1 MRIAITGTP
10 GVGKTTV
17 SKVLGEK
24 LGIKVIDITE
34 VVKKYKLYTEKD
46 EDMDSYVIDFEKL
59 EKFIDEIEEK
69 EKTIILDGHVS
80 HLLNPDYIIVL
91 RCNPEIIKERLEKRG
106 YKPKKVLENLQAE
119 ILDVCLCESKGKV
132 YEIDTTNRDVENTV
146 NEIIEAIKHKKE
158 RKGIVNWTEDY
169 FDYLTLEIR

>member
-1 MRIAITGTP
+1 LRIAITGTP

-34 VVKKYKLYTEKD
+34 VVKEHKLYTEKD

-59 EKFIDEIEEK
+59 ENFIKEIEEK

-80 HLLNPDYIIVL
+80 HLLNPDYTIVL
-91 RCNPEIIKERLEKRG
+91 RCNPEIVKERLEKRG
-106 YKPKKVLENLQAE
+106 YKPKKVLENVQAE

-132 YEIDTTNRDVENTV
+132 YEIDTTNRDVEDIV
-146 NEIIEAIKHKKE
+146 NEIIEAIKHKKRE
-158 RKGIVNWTEDY
+158 RA
-169 FDYLTLEIR
+169 

>member
-17 SKVLGEK
+17 SKVLGDK

-34 VVKKYKLYTEKD
+34 AVKKYKLYTEKD

-59 EKFIDEIEEK
+59 EKFVSEIEEK

-106 YKPKKVLENLQAE
+106 YKPKKVLENVQAE

-132 YEIDTTNRDVENTV
+132 YEIDTTSRDVEDIV
-146 NEIIEAIKHKKE
+146 DEIVEAIKHKKE
-158 RKGIVNWTEDY
+158 RKGIVNWTEEY
-169 FDYLTLEIR
+169 FDYLTLEIK

>member
-24 LGIKVIDITE
+24 MGVKVIDITE
-34 VVKKYKLYTEKD
+34 FVKKYKLYKEKD
-46 EDMDSYVIDFEKL
+46 IDMDSYVIDFEKL
-59 EKFIDEIEEK
+59 ENFIKKIEDK

-80 HLLNPDYIIVL
+80 HLLNPDYTIVL
-91 RCNPEIIKERLEKRG
+91 RCNPEIIKKRLEERG
-106 YKPKKVLENLQAE
+106 YKPKKVLENVQAE

-132 YEIDTTNRDVENTV
+132 YEIDTTNKDVNDIV

-158 RKGIVNWTEDY
+158 RKGIVDWTNQY
-169 FDYLTLEIR
+169 FDYLILEIK

>member
-34 VVKKYKLYTEKD
+34 VVKDYKLYTEKD

-59 EKFIDEIEEK
+59 ENF
-69 EKTIILDGHVS
+69 
-80 HLLNPDYIIVL
+80 
-91 RCNPEIIKERLEKRG
+91 IKE
-106 YKPKKVLENLQAE
+106 
-119 ILDVCLCESKGKV
+119 I
-132 YEIDTTNRDVENTV
+132 
-146 NEIIEAIKHKKE
+146 
-158 RKGIVNWTEDY
+158 
-169 FDYLTLEIR
+169 

>member
-34 VVKKYKLYTEKD
+34 VVKDYKLYTEKD

-59 EKFIDEIEEK
+59 ENFINEIEKQEK
-69 EKTIILDGHVS
+69 DVILDGHVS
-80 HLLNPDYIIVL
+80 HLLNPDYTIVL
-91 RCNPEIIKERLEKRG
+91 RCNPEIVKERLEKRG

-132 YEIDTTNRDVENTV
+132 YEIDTTNRDVEDIV

-158 RKGIVNWTEDY
+158 RKGIVNWIEDY
-169 FDYLTLEIR
+169 FDYLTLEIK

>member
-34 VVKKYKLYTEKD
+34 VVKDYKLYTEKD

-59 EKFIDEIEEK
+59 ENFINEIEKQEK
-69 EKTIILDGHVS
+69 DVILDGHVS
-80 HLLNPDYIIVL
+80 HLLNPDYTIVL
-91 RCNPEIIKERLEKRG
+91 RCNPEIVKERLEKRG
-106 YKPKKVLENLQAE
+106 YKPKKVLENVQAE
-119 ILDVCLCESKGKV
+119 ILDVCLCESKGRV
-132 YEIDTTNRDVENTV
+132 YEIDTTNRDVEDIV

-158 RKGIVNWTEDY
+158 RKGIVNWIEDY
-169 FDYLTLEIR
+169 SDYLTLEIK

>member
-34 VVKKYKLYTEKD
+34 VVKDYKLYTEKD

-59 EKFIDEIEEK
+59 ENFINEIEKQEK
-69 EKTIILDGHVS
+69 DVILDGHVS
-80 HLLNPDYIIVL
+80 HLLNPDYTIVL
-91 RCNPEIIKERLEKRG
+91 RCNPEIVKERLEKRG
-106 YKPKKVLENLQAE
+106 YKPKKVLENVQAE
-119 ILDVCLCESKGKV
+119 ILDVCLCESKGRV
-132 YEIDTTNRDVENTV
+132 YEIDTTNRDVEDIV

-158 RKGIVNWTEDY
+158 RKGIVNWIEDY
-169 FDYLTLEIR
+169 FDYLTLEIK

>member
-34 VVKKYKLYTEKD
+34 VVKEYKLYIEKD
-46 EDMDSYVIDFEKL
+46 EDMDSYVIDFERLKG
-59 EKFIDEIEEK
+59 FIEEIEKREK
-69 EKTIILDGHVS
+69 DVILDGHVS
-80 HLLNPDYIIVL
+80 HLLNPDYTIVL
-91 RCNPEIIKERLEKRG
+91 RCNPEIVKERLEKRG
-106 YKPKKVLENLQAE
+106 YKPKKVLENVQAE
-119 ILDVCLCESKGKV
+119 ILDVCLCESKGRV
-132 YEIDTTNRDVENTV
+132 YEIDTTNRDVEDIV

-158 RKGIVNWTEDY
+158 RKGIVNWIEDY
-169 FDYLTLEIR
+169 FDYLTLEIK

>member
-34 VVKKYKLYTEKD
+34 VVKDYNLYTEKD
-46 EDMDSYVIDFEKL
+46 EDMDSYVIDFEKF
-59 EKFIDEIEEK
+59 ENFIEEIEKREK
-69 EKTIILDGHVS
+69 DVILDGHVS
-80 HLLNPDYIIVL
+80 HLLNPDYTIVL
-91 RCNPEIIKERLEKRG
+91 RCNPEIVKERLEKRG
-106 YKPKKVLENLQAE
+106 YKPKKVLENVQAE
-119 ILDVCLCESKGKV
+119 ILDICLCESEGKV
-132 YEIDTTNRDVENTV
+132 YEIDTTNRDVEDIV
-146 NEIIEAIKHKKE
+146 NEIVEAIKHKKE

-169 FDYLTLEIR
+169 FDYLTLEIE

>member
-34 VVKKYKLYTEKD
+34 VVKRYKLYTEKD
-46 EDMDSYVIDFEKL
+46 EDMDSYVIDFDRL
-59 EKFIDEIEEK
+59 EDFIKEIEKK
-69 EKTIILDGHVS
+69 EKNIILDGHVS

-106 YKPKKVLENLQAE
+106 YTTKKVLENIQAE

-132 YEIDTTNRDVENTV
+132 YEIDTTGRDVEDIV
-146 NEIIEAIKHKKE
+146 SEIIEAIKHKKE
-158 RKGIVNWTEDY
+158 RKGIVDWTEKY
-169 FDYLTLEIR
+169 FDYLTLDIK

>member
-34 VVKKYKLYTEKD
+34 AVKDYKLYTEKD

-59 EKFIDEIEEK
+59 KNFIKEIEKREK
-69 EKTIILDGHVS
+69 DVILDGHVS
-80 HLLNPDYIIVL
+80 HLLNPDYTIVL
-91 RCNPEIIKERLEKRG
+91 RCNPEIVKERLEKRG
-106 YKPKKVLENLQAE
+106 YKPKKVLENVQAE
-119 ILDVCLCESKGKV
+119 ILDICLCESKGKV
-132 YEIDTTNRDVENTV
+132 YEIDTTNRDVEDIV

>member
-17 SKVLGEK
+17 SKVLEEK

-34 VVKKYKLYTEKD
+34 VVKEYKLYTEKD
-46 EDMDSYVIDFEKL
+46 EDMDSYVINFEKL
-59 EKFIDEIEEK
+59 ENFIKEIEKQE
-69 EKTIILDGHVS
+69 EDIILDGHVS
-80 HLLNPDYIIVL
+80 HLLNPDYTIVL

-106 YKPKKVLENLQAE
+106 YKPKKVLENIQAE

-132 YEIDTTNRDVENTV
+132 YEIDTTGRDVEDIV
-146 NEIIEAIKHKKE
+146 SEIIEAIKYKKE
-158 RKGIVNWTEDY
+158 RKGIVDWTEKY
-169 FDYLTLEIR
+169 FDYLIQTL

>member
-10 GVGKTTV
+10 GVGKTTI

>member
-34 VVKKYKLYTEKD
+34 VVKRYKLYTEKD
-46 EDMDSYVIDFEKL
+46 EDMDSYVIDFDRL
-59 EKFIDEIEEK
+59 EDFIKEIEKK
-69 EKTIILDGHVS
+69 ERNIILDGHVS
-80 HLLNPDYIIVL
+80 HLLNPDYTIVL

-106 YKPKKVLENLQAE
+106 YKTKKVLENIQAE

-132 YEIDTTNRDVENTV
+132 YEIDTTGRDVEDIV
-146 NEIIEAIKHKKE
+146 SEIIEAIKHKKE
-158 RKGIVNWTEDY
+158 RKGIVDWTEKY
-169 FDYLTLEIR
+169 FDYLTLDIK

>member
-17 SKVLGEK
+17 SKILGKK

-34 VVKKYKLYTEKD
+34 IVKKYKLYSEKD

-106 YKPKKVLENLQAE
+106 YKPKKVLENVQAE

-132 YEIDTTNRDVENTV
+132 YEIDTTNRDVEDIV

-158 RKGIVNWTEDY
+158 MKGIVNWIEDY
-169 FDYLTLEIR
+169 FDYLTLEIE

>member
-17 SKVLGEK
+17 SKVLGDK
-24 LGIKVIDITE
+24 LGLKVIDITE

-80 HLLNPDYIIVL
+80 HLLNSDYTIVL

-106 YKPKKVLENLQAE
+106 YKPKKVLENVQAE
-119 ILDVCLCESKGKV
+119 ILDVCLCESKGRV
-132 YEIDTTNRDVENTV
+132 YEIDTTNRSVESIV
-146 NEIIEAIKHKKE
+146 NEIIEAIKNKKE
-158 RKGIVNWTEDY
+158 RKGIVNWMEEY
-169 FDYLTLEIR
+169 FDYLTTTF

>member
-1 MRIAITGTP
+1 LRIAITGTP

-24 LGIKVIDITE
+24 LGIRVIDITE

-59 EKFIDEIEEK
+59 ENFINEIEKHEK
-69 EKTIILDGHVS
+69 DVILDGHAS
-80 HLLNPDYIIVL
+80 HLLNPDYTIVL
-91 RCNPEIIKERLEKRG
+91 RCNPEIVKERLEKRG
-106 YKPKKVLENLQAE
+106 YKPKKVLENVQAE
-119 ILDVCLCESKGKV
+119 ILDVCLCESKGRV
-132 YEIDTTNRDVENTV
+132 YEIDTTNRDVEDIV

-158 RKGIVNWTEDY
+158 RKGIVNWIEDY
-169 FDYLTLEIR
+169 FDYLTLEIK

>member
-17 SKVLGEK
+17 SKVLGDK

-34 VVKKYKLYTEKD
+34 AVKEYKLYTEKD

-59 EKFIDEIEEK
+59 EKFVSEIEEK

-106 YKPKKVLENLQAE
+106 YKPKKVLENVQAE

-132 YEIDTTNRDVENTV
+132 YEIDTTSRDVEDIV
-146 NEIIEAIKHKKE
+146 DEIVEAIKHKKE
-158 RKGIVNWTEDY
+158 RKGIVNWTEEY
-169 FDYLTLEIR
+169 FDYLTLEIK

>member
-34 VVKKYKLYTEKD
+34 VVKDYKLYTEKD

-59 EKFIDEIEEK
+59 ENFINEIEKQEK
-69 EKTIILDGHVS
+69 DVILDGHVS
-80 HLLNPDYIIVL
+80 HLLNPDYTIVL
-91 RCNPEIIKERLEKRG
+91 RCNPEIVKERLEKRG
-106 YKPKKVLENLQAE
+106 YKPKKVLENVQAE
-119 ILDVCLCESKGKV
+119 ILDVCLCESKGRV
-132 YEIDTTNRDVENTV
+132 YEIDTTNRDVEDIV

-158 RKGIVNWTEDY
+158 RKGIVNWIEDY

>member
-24 LGIKVIDITE
+24 LGIKVIDITK
-34 VVKKYKLYTEKD
+34 VVKRYKLYTEKD
-46 EDMDSYVIDFEKL
+46 EDMDSYVIDFDRL
-59 EKFIDEIEEK
+59 EDFIKEIEKK
-69 EKTIILDGHVS
+69 ERNIILDGHVS
-80 HLLNPDYIIVL
+80 HLLNPDYTIVL

-106 YKPKKVLENLQAE
+106 YKTKKVLENIQAE

-132 YEIDTTNRDVENTV
+132 YEIDTTGRDVEDIV
-146 NEIIEAIKHKKE
+146 SEIIEAIKHKKE
-158 RKGIVNWTEDY
+158 RKGIVDWTEKY
-169 FDYLTLEIR
+169 FDYLTLDIK

>member
-10 GVGKTTV
+10 GVGKTTI
-17 SKVLGEK
+17 SKVLRDR

-34 VVKKYKLYTEKD
+34 AVKKYKLYTEKD

-106 YKPKKVLENLQAE
+106 YKPKKVLENIQAE

-132 YEIDTTNRDVENTV
+132 YEIDTTNRDVENIV
-146 NEIIEAIKHKKE
+146 DEIIEAIKHKKE
-158 RKGIVNWTEDY
+158 RKGVVDWTEKY
-169 FDYLTLEIR
+169 FDYLTLEIK

>member
-17 SKVLGEK
+17 SKALGEK

-34 VVKKYKLYTEKD
+34 AVKEYKLYTEKD

-59 EKFIDEIEEK
+59 ENFINEIEKHEK
-69 EKTIILDGHVS
+69 DVILDGHVS
-80 HLLNPDYIIVL
+80 HLLNPDYTIVL
-91 RCNPEIIKERLEKRG
+91 RCNPEIVKERLEKRG
-106 YKPKKVLENLQAE
+106 YKPKKVLENVQAE
-119 ILDVCLCESKGKV
+119 ILDVCLCESKGRV
-132 YEIDTTNRDVENTV
+132 YEIDTTNRDVEDIV

-158 RKGIVNWTEDY
+158 RKGIVNWIEDY
-169 FDYLTLEIR
+169 FDYLTLEIK